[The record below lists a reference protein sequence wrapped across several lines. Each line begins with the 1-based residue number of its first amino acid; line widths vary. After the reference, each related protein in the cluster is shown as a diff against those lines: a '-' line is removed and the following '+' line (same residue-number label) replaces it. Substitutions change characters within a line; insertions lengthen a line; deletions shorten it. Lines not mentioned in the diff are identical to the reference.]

1 MPSSPALIRRGK
13 VAEQRHCI
21 DCDKAFSTINKA
33 TTRCRACLNKRRAE
47 FEARKADGLY
57 PPRPCL
63 LCGAPYVSSA
73 IRVLCCE
80 ECEGKRK
87 ADPATEERFQK
98 RAKARREA
106 HANHSAQLVFAYAEL
121 HRTQEGRCP
130 ICAQIPEQQMMLYP
144 SDQEPRAL
152 LCQACATAAA
162 ALAHNA
168 QRTRRLLSL
177 LLVGHVVEG
186 S

>member
-1 MPSSPALIRRGK
+1 MPTTPVIRRGK
-13 VAEQRHCI
+13 VATQRHCI
-21 DCDKAFSTINKA
+21 ECGKDFSTINPA
-33 TTRCRACLNKRRAE
+33 TTRCRACLKNRRTQ
-47 FEARKADGLY
+47 FEARKSDGLY

-80 ECEGKRK
+80 SCQARRVAE
-87 ADPATEERFQK
+87 PAIEELFQK

-106 HANHSAQLVFAYAEL
+106 HATSSAQLVFAYAEL

-130 ICAQIPEQQMMLYP
+130 ICAQTPEQQMVLYP
-144 SDQEPRAL
+144 SDQEPKAL
-152 LCQACATAAA
+152 LCQPCATAAA
-162 ALAHNA
+162 ALAHDA
-168 QRTRRLLSL
+168 KRARRLLSL
-177 LLVGHVVEG
+177 LLVGYVVEG